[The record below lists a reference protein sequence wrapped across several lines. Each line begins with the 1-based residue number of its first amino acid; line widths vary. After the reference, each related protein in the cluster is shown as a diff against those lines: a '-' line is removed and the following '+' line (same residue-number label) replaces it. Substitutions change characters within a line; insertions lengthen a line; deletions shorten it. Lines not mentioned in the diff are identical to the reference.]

1 MNDVKLLAYVIS
13 KIKDEREDS
22 ELFVS
27 SGRAPTYDEYR
38 YVCGVI
44 RGLARAD
51 EIVKD
56 LVQRLEKN
64 DD

>member
-1 MNDVKLLAYVIS
+1 MRAVS
-13 KIKDEREDS
+13 CEDS